1 MAWLLP
7 PQQYATAVFGDLV
20 QSLLLVAL
28 LVSTVRNVV
37 ATNDRTRLF
46 WTFISLWAA
55 GWLTGTLIWS
65 WYEVVLQLP
74 IPDLF
79 LCDMLFF
86 LLPVVLMGA
95 LAVLPHTLQH
105 EGPLSFSWLDFL
117 LLLLFWVYLY
127 VVAVTPWQ
135 YVIPDIP
142 NYSRNFD
149 LLYAIEGSLP
159 AFTLFVLWRRT
170 EGNWRRFYGL
180 LFLGTAIWS
189 VSVPLE
195 NYAITTNR
203 YYSGSLFDLG
213 DTIAILLFIAAARTK
228 ELPVPERKV
237 SARYVGLIASRV
249 AMAAI
254 YSLPFIAVWA
264 YWMNMPLPV
273 KKFRLMAT
281 AVALIVL
288 PLLGFLK
295 RHFLDRE
302 LTSQWEKAQASY
314 RNLQRSHALLVR
326 TERLAA
332 QVQLISVAAHETSSP
347 LTVILCESEMMSE
360 DATLPQKARS
370 LSADIFRQARRATEG
385 LNHLRQMTDEP
396 PNTHDLLNLNNLLE
410 DALQLTTLDIEN
422 YDIMV
427 IRNFETS
434 LPPVIG
440 SSNQLLHV
448 FFCLIGR
455 VLDDLQQ
462 SRGGSLSVSS
472 RTEDAKVVIQIAEV
486 DGIQAQEHP
495 KILDLFSHANAAPDT
510 NTLALSACYSIVQEH
525 AGTLSYQPLSR
536 GGSAFTVELPRASEL
551 FCMPSVTA
559 EFSADMGRH
568 RWSQIIGTA
577 DDSGQPSFRSTD
589 DES

>member
-1 MAWLLP
+1 MAYGIVAWLLP
-7 PQQYATAVFGDLV
+7 PRQYATAVFGDLA

-28 LVSTVRNVV
+28 LVITVRKAV
-37 ATNDRTRLF
+37 ATNGRTRLF

-127 VVAVTPWQ
+127 VVAVVPWQ

-170 EGNWRRFYGL
+170 GGNWGRFYGL

-189 VSVPLE
+189 ISVPLE
-195 NYAITTNR
+195 NYAITVDR

-213 DTIAILLFIAAARTK
+213 DIIAILLFIVAAARTK

-237 SARYVGLIASRV
+237 STRYVGLIASRV

-254 YSLPFIAVWA
+254 YSLPLIAVWA
-264 YWMNMPLPV
+264 YWMNMSLPV

-288 PLLGFLK
+288 QLLGFLK
-295 RHFLDRE
+295 RHLLDRE

-314 RNLQRSHALLVR
+314 RNLQRSHALLMR

-347 LTVILCESEMMSE
+347 LTVILSESEMMSE
-360 DATLPQKARS
+360 DVTLPQKARS
-370 LSADIFRQARRATEG
+370 FSADIFRQARRATEG
-385 LNHLRQMTDEP
+385 LNHLRHITDEP
-396 PNTHDLLNLNNLLE
+396 LDAHDVLNLNNLLE
-410 DALQLTTLDIEN
+410 DALQLTTLDIESC
-422 YDIMV
+422 DITV
-427 IRNFETS
+427 IRNFETD
-434 LPPVIG
+434 LPPVVG
-440 SSNQLLHV
+440 SGNQLLHV
-448 FFCLIGR
+448 FFCLIRR

-462 SRGGSLSVSS
+462 SRSGSLSVSS
-472 RTEDAKVVIQIAEV
+472 RTEGAKVLIQISGA

-495 KILDLFSHANAAPDT
+495 KILDLFSQTKAAPDA
-510 NTLALSACYSIVQEH
+510 NTLALSACYSIVREH
-525 AGTLSYQPLSR
+525 TGTLSYRLLSH
-536 GGSAFTVELPRASEL
+536 GGSAFTVELPQAAEL
-551 FCMPSVTA
+551 FCIPVL
-559 EFSADMGRH
+559 R
-568 RWSQIIGTA
+568 
-577 DDSGQPSFRSTD
+577 
-589 DES
+589 

>member
-7 PQQYATAVFGDLV
+7 PQQYATAVFGNLV
-20 QSLLLVAL
+20 QSLLLVVL
-28 LVSTVRNVV
+28 LVVTLRKAM

-117 LLLLFWVYLY
+117 LLLLFWAYLY

-135 YVIPDIP
+135 YATPDIP

-149 LLYAIEGSLP
+149 LLYAMEGSLP
-159 AFTLFVLWRRT
+159 AFTLFVLWHRT
-170 EGNWRRFYGL
+170 VGEWRRFYGL
-180 LFLGTAIWS
+180 LSLGTAIWS

-195 NYAITTNR
+195 NHAITTNR

-213 DTIAILLFIAAARTK
+213 DIVTILLFIVAVAGAD
-228 ELPVPERKV
+228 ELPVPARKV
-237 SARYVGLIASRV
+237 STRYIGLVASRV
-249 AMAAI
+249 GMAAI
-254 YSLPFIAVWA
+254 YSLPLIAVWV
-264 YWMNMPLPV
+264 YWTNMPLPV

-288 PLLGFLK
+288 QLLGFLK
-295 RHFLDRE
+295 RHLLDRE
-302 LTSQWEKAQASY
+302 LTSQWAKAQASY

-332 QVQLISVAAHETSSP
+332 QVQLVSVAAHETSGP
-347 LTVILCESEMMSE
+347 LTVILSESEMMSQ
-360 DATLPQKARS
+360 DATLPQRVRS
-370 LSADIFRQARRATEG
+370 ISANILSQARRTTEG
-385 LNHLRQMTDEP
+385 LNCLRQMSDEP
-396 PNTHDLLNLNNLLE
+396 QDARDLLNLNNLLE
-410 DALQLTTLDIEN
+410 DALQLRSPDIEQ

-427 IRNFETS
+427 IRNFETN

-440 SSNQLLHV
+440 SGNQLLHV

-455 VLDDLQQ
+455 ALDDLQQ
-462 SRGGSLSVSS
+462 SRSGCLSVSS
-472 RTEDAKVVIQIAEV
+472 RTEGTKVVIQIAEV
-486 DGIQAQEHP
+486 DGSLAQEHP
-495 KILDLFSHANAAPDT
+495 RILDLFSHAKPAPDA
-510 NTLALSACYSIVQEH
+510 NTMALGACYSIVREH
-525 AGTLSYQPLSR
+525 AGTLSYQLLSR
-536 GGSAFTVELPRASEL
+536 GGSAFTVELPRAAAL
-551 FCMPSVTA
+551 FCTPGVTPLT
-559 EFSADMGRH
+559 FP
-568 RWSQIIGTA
+568 QV
-577 DDSGQPSFRSTD
+577 
-589 DES
+589 